1 MKRLFA
7 LLLALIL
14 LCGCAPASGPA
25 QTAAPT
31 METAAQETPPTEE
44 TGPDAEPVA
53 LSGLP
58 DLTADTVLLYRQAD
72 FDGRQGTLVPLKE
85 VLSAPAEELLPRS
98 HHYDELFPGDAA
110 LWLKLLD
117 YALGNGYQGFSVPAG
132 TLPELGTDKRRAFGF
147 LYRVDDGK
155 VLSLEKDGVTTTW
168 MSCTRPDTME
178 KFSMG
183 LAEARR
189 LAAEAPR
196 GDDWQTALWIMDTL
210 ADRITYGDRDTY
222 YFKRGHMLFD
232 ALVDGDTVCS
242 GYSAGMYYLC
252 SLCGL
257 ECLEVT
263 GLARSVEK
271 AGGLDDHVWDFV
283 EICGSWY
290 CFDPTWYDGWNT
302 GREDGRKLFFCGL
315 SEELLYVMGEHKRTG
330 EYTDETMLPSC
341 DTCFD
346 PVPAWNDS
354 PEGAL
359 RSWLLHASLASA
371 DLSYLLMY
379 AGLMTP
385 ETEYTVSADNTEA
398 VLDIPYA
405 EYAAW
410 AERFMGGDTLGPVQF
425 AETEDGKLLL
435 RRWEAD
441 NRIDSSKLE
450 IRSVTHEADGS
461 YTADLGGVTAV
472 FTVSQTDEGLYR
484 IETVELR

>member
-1 MKRLFA
+1 MKRLFG

-132 TLPELGTDKRRAFGF
+132 TLPELGTDQRSAFGF

-290 CFDPTWYDGWNT
+290 CFDPTWYDGET
-302 GREDGRKLFFCGL
+302 RAPAPFFCGL
-315 SEELLYVMGEHKRTG
+315 SEEVLDYLGGHRRTG
-330 EYTDETMLPSC
+330 EYTDKTMLPSC
-341 DTCFD
+341 DACFD
-346 PVPAWNDS
+346 PVEIWNGS

-359 RSWLLHASLASA
+359 RSWLLYASFAASEP
-371 DLSYLLMY
+371 SYLLMY

-385 ETEYTVSADNTEA
+385 ETGFTVSADNREA
-398 VLDIPYA
+398 VVDTPYA
-405 EYAAW
+405 DYAAW
-410 AERFMGGDTLGPVQF
+410 AERFMGGDVLGPVQF

-441 NRIDSSKLE
+441 NGIDSSMLE
-450 IRSVTHEADGS
+450 IRSVTLAADGS

-472 FTVSQTDEGLYR
+472 FTVSQTAEGLYR